1 MAMSLLDSALR
12 RVQVRK
18 AGEVT
23 LIVFDGLGA
32 VATDTLGFR
41 SAERW
46 AFSRISSGN
55 VVRDRTTFLER
66 LETAIVRRGTSVTTT
81 HGTSRGVA
89 GLAKKMKQAGY
100 NLSEWQLTQAA
111 KDILDPPPETD
122 ADMDADEEPADEGH
136 PDDPTPIEVSPRRDT
151 VDRSGID
158 HSLDD

>member
-1 MAMSLLDSALR
+1 M
-12 RVQVRK
+12 
-18 AGEVT
+18 
-23 LIVFDGLGA
+23 
-32 VATDTLGFR
+32 
-41 SAERW
+41 
-46 AFSRISSGN
+46 
-55 VVRDRTTFLER
+55 
-66 LETAIVRRGTSVTTT
+66 TTT

>member
-111 KDILDPPPETD
+111 KDILEPPAEDKTEAD
-122 ADMDADEEPADEGH
+122 ADAESADNEHA
-136 PDDPTPIEVSPRRDT
+136 DDPTPIEVTPRRDT
-151 VDRSGID
+151 VDRPGID

>member
-1 MAMSLLDSALR
+1 MGMSLLDSALR

-32 VATDTLGFR
+32 VATETLGFR
-41 SAERW
+41 TAERW

-55 VVRDRTTFLER
+55 VTRDRTAFLER
-66 LETAIVRRGTSVTTT
+66 LETAIVRRGTSVTST

-111 KDILDPPPETD
+111 KDILDPPPEEKKE
-122 ADMDADEEPADEGH
+122 ADEAPAPD
-136 PDDPTPIEVSPRRDT
+136 PNADDPAPIEVSRRRDT
-151 VDRSGID
+151 LDREGID
-158 HSLDD
+158 HSLND